1 MTSFVRPFSRAMGF
15 VFLSALTVAGCGTAE
30 DALKEAAAEACPTI
44 EGDTHVG
51 AATLAD
57 GRKVM
62 LHIDGRECAVVGDN
76 RFVLYPIMDSS
87 DSSDSMDHDHAMAPL
102 DPAAMAGDAEALVVK
117 NVVATMPS
125 MGHGTA
131 KPATIDD
138 EQPSAFT
145 VSFQMGGDWRIKLE
159 FRYAMETTVQ
169 TAAFDLKVY

>member
-1 MTSFVRPFSRAMGF
+1 MSLFARPFSRAIGF
-15 VFLSALTVAGCGTAE
+15 AFLSALTVAGCGTVE
-30 DALKEAAAEACPTI
+30 DALEEAAAEACPTV

-76 RFVLYPIMDSS
+76 RFVLYPVVETAS
-87 DSSDSMDHDHAMAPL
+87 DDMHAMAVE
-102 DPAAMAGDAEALVVK
+102 PAHVPMERDNEALVVED
-117 NVVATMPS
+117 VVATMPS

-145 VSFQMGGDWRIKLE
+145 VPFQMGGDWTIELQ

-169 TAAFDLKVY
+169 TAAFELKVH